1 MFSKKL
7 SFIIL
12 GLLSLFSFGYFS
24 KTNAEI
30 ISSTLTDTY
39 TINLS
44 GIHLNNVSGLNVKIK
59 LPRKQADIT
68 TGVTFKGTGA
78 NVLLSTVTG
87 PSAEEYTVSLVLTG
101 MITDGK
107 ATITGKFIENS
118 IIPGAEFLVT
128 SITQDGGLDLT
139 DLLTKEIIFSNSKA
153 TPTPTAT
160 PSATP
165 SATATPSGSG
175 GVTATPTPSASVS
188 AQAQDIIDLIGEE
201 GSDIDPSEIQ
211 EALADEDDAK
221 ASITASNS
229 VQLKKNGLNK
239 LYVRLNGSL
248 GKGFTFREDR
258 LSCVL
263 VTFDA
268 GDFLKVQ
275 NPVFSAPISSR
286 FNRSAKY
293 RFSKRVALSIL
304 PDSDGLKLLNNEIDT
319 RKVSIAPICFAY
331 EKARGD
337 AALQDRANDRGKSV
351 SSLSAT
357 EYLFGLLDAAPSII
371 FGDFIDVNLLAP
383 KTADINTG
391 K

>member
-12 GLLSLFSFGYFS
+12 GLLSLFSLGYFS

-188 AQAQDIIDLIGEE
+188 AQAQDIIDLIGED

-211 EALADEDDAK
+211 EALADEDK
-221 ASITASNS
+221 ANVIARSSS
-229 VQLKKNGLNK
+229 SLQLKKNGLNK
-239 LYVRLNGSL
+239 VFVRLNGSL
-248 GKGFTFREDR
+248 GKGFLFSDEDR
-258 LSCVL
+258 LSCIL
-263 VTFDA
+263 ISID
-268 GDFLKVQ
+268 DFLKVQ
-275 NPVFSAPISSR
+275 NPVFSAPLTSKS
-286 FNRSAKY
+286 NRNVKY
-293 RFSKRVALSIL
+293 RFSKRVALSVL
-304 PDSDGLKLLNNEIDT
+304 PDGDGLKLLNNEIDT
-319 RKVSIAPICFAY
+319 KSVSLFPICFTY
-331 EKARGD
+331 DKADGD
-337 AALQDRANDRGKSV
+337 KALQDAANRKGKLV
-351 SSLSAT
+351 SSLSGT
-357 EYLFGLLDAAPSII
+357 EYLFGLLDAAPRII
-371 FGDFIDVNLLAP
+371 FGDSIDVNLLAP
-383 KTADINTG
+383 KTADINTR